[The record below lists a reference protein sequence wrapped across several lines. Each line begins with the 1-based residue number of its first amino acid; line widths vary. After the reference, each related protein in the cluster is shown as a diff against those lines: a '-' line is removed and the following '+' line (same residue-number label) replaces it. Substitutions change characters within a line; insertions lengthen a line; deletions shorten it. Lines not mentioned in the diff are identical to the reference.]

1 MPIKKKTEKR
11 VKKENYYERIQEQ
24 AQKYSNCLFVN
35 ADNVSSLQISKLRAR
50 LRNIGAYMI
59 MGKNT
64 LMKSAL
70 THANTKPEPD
80 DEDYESRKDNWA
92 FSPSIEK
99 IIGQLRGNTN
109 LIFTNGD
116 LAEVKTILDSEVR
129 ESPAKAGMIAPKDV
143 SVPVGPTG
151 LDPKQ
156 TNFFQTLQIQTKIVK
171 GQIDIIAEKQVIFVD
186 TKVDSTQAALLD
198 KLKIYPFEYKMK
210 VTKILQNENL
220 FDAAVLDLSTELIL
234 AKFKKAIGYQTA
246 IALECGTPT
255 VSSAPHSL
263 LNGFKNLIAASCM
276 SGYEFDQ
283 ATAFLSAAAS
293 APRAGG
299 GGAAAA
305 AAPKEE
311 KQEKEEEEDVD
322 MGGLFGDDDEY

>member
-1 MPIKKKTEKR
+1 MPIKKKTERR

-24 AQKYSNCLFVN
+24 AAKYRNCLFIN

-50 LRNIGAYMI
+50 LRGIGAYMI

-70 THANTKPEPD
+70 THANTKPEEGD
-80 DEDYESRKDNWA
+80 ADYEQRKDGWA
-92 FSPSIEK
+92 FSPTIDK
-99 IIGQLRGNTN
+99 IITQLKGNTN

-116 LAEVKTILDSEVR
+116 LSEVKTILDSEVR

-210 VTKILQNENL
+210 VTKILQNENI
-220 FDAAVLDLSTELIL
+220 FDAAVLDLSSAIIL
-234 AKFKKAIGYQTA
+234 AKFQRA
-246 IALECGTPT
+246 
-255 VSSAPHSL
+255 V
-263 LNGFKNLIAASCM
+263 GF
-276 SGYEFDQ
+276 
-283 ATAFLSAAAS
+283 
-293 APRAGG
+293 
-299 GGAAAA
+299 
-305 AAPKEE
+305 
-311 KQEKEEEEDVD
+311 
-322 MGGLFGDDDEY
+322 